1 MVNNNEKTKIL
12 LTVAALLLAV
22 AGMFLVQNFF
32 DDYKIRILNLSAVYV
47 ILGLGLNLI
56 NGFTGLFSL
65 GHAGF
70 TMIGAYTA
78 ALLTMTP
85 EAKLMNFY
93 MKPIIAPLAT
103 IQLPI
108 PVALIAAGLV
118 AAIFGLL
125 IAVPVL
131 RLKGDYLAIA
141 SLGFAEIM
149 RVLFTMSKSIT
160 NGALG
165 LKDIPAVN
173 SVYFHWGTAL
183 ITLLILKWL
192 INSSYGQA
200 FKAIRDD
207 EVAAEAMGI
216 NLFYHKTLSF
226 CIGAFFAG
234 VGGGLLGFLITTIDP
249 NMFTFMQTFNILM
262 IIVLGGLGSLT
273 GTVIGGIVV
282 TVMMEVLRVV
292 DSPMDLGFMV
302 IPGLPG
308 MRMVIFSL
316 LLLLVILFYQR
327 GFMCT
332 SEFNWNWFMRKLGWD
347 KDIQGKGGQGHG
359 ALGN

>member
-1 MVNNNEKTKIL
+1 MGNNNQRTRLIL
-12 LTVAALLLAV
+12 TGAALVLAV
-22 AGMFLVQNFF
+22 IGLYIANNFF

-85 EAKLMNFY
+85 DAKIMNFY

-108 PVALIAAGLV
+108 PLALLAAGLV
-118 AAIFGLL
+118 AALFGLI

-149 RVLFTMSKSIT
+149 RVLFTMGKSIT

-173 SVYFHWGTAL
+173 SIYFHWGTAIISL
-183 ITLLILKWL
+183 LLIKWL

-234 VGGGLLGFLITTIDP
+234 VVGVLLGF
-249 NMFTFMQTFNILM
+249 
-262 IIVLGGLGSLT
+262 
-273 GTVIGGIVV
+273 
-282 TVMMEVLRVV
+282 
-292 DSPMDLGFMV
+292 
-302 IPGLPG
+302 
-308 MRMVIFSL
+308 
-316 LLLLVILFYQR
+316 
-327 GFMCT
+327 
-332 SEFNWNWFMRKLGWD
+332 
-347 KDIQGKGGQGHG
+347 
-359 ALGN
+359 